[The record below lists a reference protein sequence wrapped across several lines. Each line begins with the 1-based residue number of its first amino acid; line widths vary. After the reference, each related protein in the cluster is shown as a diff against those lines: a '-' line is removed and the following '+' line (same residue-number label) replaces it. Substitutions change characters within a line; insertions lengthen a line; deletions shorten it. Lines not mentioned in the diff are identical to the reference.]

1 MTPSRLALFGG
12 CAALAAVLT
21 ATPAQALPA
30 AENPPAAPVQGSAA
44 GTTQAAPADAPEA
57 KKSKKTAAARQF
69 ADTTT
74 GPSTWR
80 GKRLRHPN
88 GSRFP
93 AAVLRWANLVS
104 AIMAEKKI
112 PGRYLKGILAQIQQ
126 ESSGN
131 PWAINL
137 WDSNAARG
145 TPSKGLLQV
154 IAPTYR
160 YYAKRG
166 YRDLRYQTVPYTNL
180 WAALEYVKDRYGM
193 KKFAYWNRGYNQGY

>member
-1 MTPSRLALFGG
+1 MTASRLALFGG
-12 CAALAAVLT
+12 CTTLATVLAA
-21 ATPAQALPA
+21 APAQALPA
-30 AENPPAAPVQGSAA
+30 AESPPAGVHGSAA
-44 GTTQAAPADAPEA
+44 GTTAVAPADAPEA
-57 KKSKKTAAARQF
+57 KKSKPKASPRLF

-93 AAVLRWANLVS
+93 AAVIRWANLVS
-104 AIMAEKKI
+104 AIMAEKNI
-112 PGRYLKGILAQIQQ
+112 PRRYLRGILAQIQQ

-131 PWAINL
+131 PWAVNL

-160 YYAKRG
+160 YYAKPG
-166 YRDLRYQTVPYTNL
+166 YRHLRYQTVPYTNL
-180 WAALEYVKDRYGM
+180 WAAMDYVRDRYGM
-193 KKFAYWNRGYNQGY
+193 KKFKHWNRGYNQGY